1 MIRKTAAM
9 LAIFITL
16 STSNVFAIDIKINN
30 NSNNKQEKSVESY
43 NQKASENNKD
53 KINEKNVNE
62 AIKEK
67 DTNIDNDIMNGKES
81 EEKKDN
87 NNQDTYV
94 EPKNNLDT

>member
-53 KINEKNVNE
+53 KINEKNVNVDE
-62 AIKEK
+62 TIKEK
-67 DTNIDNDIMNGKES
+67 DTNIDNDIMNGKEA
-81 EEKKDN
+81 EEKKIIIIK
-87 NNQDTYV
+87 THI
-94 EPKNNLDT
+94 